1 MRGNSVV
8 ITGGS
13 IQGMSNDNYW
23 TRTTR
28 RQGRRRFLQGSA
40 VGAAGFGALALV
52 GCGDDDD
59 DGSPTADTSAPTST
73 TSSESLVP
81 DGMAE
86 RFPEIAENHWS
97 KMTFSKNTPKTGG
110 TLKTHIVQDAT
121 QWDPTDPAINTM
133 SSPFQ
138 LFYNRLVK
146 PDMSFDAAFAGKDNF
161 FKLFLK
167 EDLATTWELPDPQTY
182 VFHLNKNVKFHNVAP
197 MNGAAMTAEDVVY
210 SFEQYKNPKAIGQ
223 AAILRDVDSVVA
235 TDQYTVTV
243 KMKRPASYFL
253 YSLAG
258 PLIMIFNKKAHV
270 ENASVMKTTPLGT
283 GPFMLDKHE
292 YRKQTNAKRNPD
304 YFVPERPYLDNL
316 ELYWMPDDATKIG
329 ALRSG
334 QIDTLLGSGA
344 YDTYYDSIMSTERGN
359 MDVNVFQHNAGGQ
372 PNFAVNHR
380 LSPWNDVRV
389 RRGLSMALD
398 RDAIVEARFH
408 KGRWAMGLPT
418 DWSARHF
425 PPKGD
430 EFGPYFQY
438 NPKEAKAMLDQAGFP
453 KDFEILISSVTGAP
467 DDQAVLAMEYWKQ
480 IGLNPS
486 FKVVDSVA
494 FSQRY
499 NSKDFTIVYSGPL
512 TGGTDL
518 DDFGFR
524 MMHTGQVANI
534 QGISDPEVDRI
545 TEKVQET
552 FDREP
557 REALGEE
564 LLQRE
569 LDQVFRIWGASQ
581 YIQDFKR
588 PYVQGSYISHDVY
601 FFAHGWGMHA
611 FEGVWLDKA

>member
-1 MRGNSVV
+1 
-8 ITGGS
+8 
-13 IQGMSNDNYW
+13 
-23 TRTTR
+23 
-28 RQGRRRFLQGSA
+28 
-40 VGAAGFGALALV
+40 
-52 GCGDDDD
+52 
-59 DGSPTADTSAPTST
+59 
-73 TSSESLVP
+73 
-81 DGMAE
+81 MAE
-86 RFPEIAENHWS
+86 RFPEIAQNHWS
-97 KMTFSKNTPKTGG
+97 KMTFSKNPPKAGG

-121 QWDPTDPAINTM
+121 QWNPTDPAINTM

-146 PDMSFDAAFAGKDNF
+146 PDMSFEAAFAGKDNF
-161 FKLFLK
+161 FKLFLRD
-167 EDLATTWELPDPQTY
+167 DLASTWEQPDELTY
-182 VFHLNKNVKFHNVAP
+182 TFKLNPAVKFHDIAP
-197 MNGAAMTAEDVVY
+197 MNGAAMTAEDVLY
-210 SFEQYKNPKAIGQ
+210 SFEAYKDPKAIGQ
-223 AAILRDVDSVVA
+223 AAILRDVDTVTA
-235 TDQYTVTV
+235 TDDHTVVV
-243 KMKRPASYFL
+243 KMKQPASYFL

-258 PLIMIFNKKAHV
+258 PLIMIFNKKAHM
-270 ENASVMKTTPLGT
+270 ENPDVMKTTPLGT
-283 GPFMLDKHE
+283 GPFILDKHE
-292 YRKQTNAKRNPD
+292 YRKSTTAKKNPN
-304 YFVPERPYLDNL
+304 YFQPNRPYLDNL

-344 YDTYYDSIMSTERGN
+344 YDTYYEQIMSTERGN
-359 MDVNVFQHNAGGQ
+359 MDVNVFQHNSGGQ
-372 PNFAVNHR
+372 PNFAMNHR
-380 LSPWNDVRV
+380 NAPWNDVRV

-398 RDAIVEARFH
+398 RDAIVKARFG

-425 PPKGD
+425 PPKGE

-438 NPKEAKAMLDQAGFP
+438 NPKEAKAMLDEAGMP
-453 KDFEILISSVTGAP
+453 KDFEIMISSVTGAP

-480 IGLNPS
+480 IGLNPT

-494 FSQRY
+494 FSQKY
-499 NSKDFTIVYSGPL
+499 NSKDFNMVYSGPL

-524 MMHTGQVANI
+524 MLHTGQVANI

-545 TEKVQET
+545 TEAVQKT
-552 FDREP
+552 FERGP

-581 YIQDFKR
+581 FIQDFKR

-601 FFAHGWGMHA
+601 FFAHGWGMHT